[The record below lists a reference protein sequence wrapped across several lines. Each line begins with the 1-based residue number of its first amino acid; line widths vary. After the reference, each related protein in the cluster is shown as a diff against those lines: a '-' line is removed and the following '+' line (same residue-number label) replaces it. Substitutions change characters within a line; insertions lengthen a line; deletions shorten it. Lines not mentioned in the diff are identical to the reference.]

1 MCICILNT
9 KVGGRLPKNYIKN
22 SWDNNNMGGG
32 LLWNKE
38 GKLLTYKTYDY
49 KKYLT
54 RYNQLRDDK
63 KVDSIVLHFRIATS
77 GKDGK
82 ENLHPFL
89 VNDGLG
95 FVHNGVISGLGNVKH
110 SDTHQFN
117 TILQG
122 FKHDFLAC
130 QTTKSFINNYIG
142 SSNKLLFLDKNGK
155 HTIINEKAGHWDDL
169 GANWFSNSS
178 YESYNDYVWAG
189 NKKVFKSADTSSV
202 SKLYDTY
209 SNSDIYDYNK
219 SYYPSS
225 ANSESDYWDTFEEL
239 CLLYGLDPMDISS
252 DKEIEYF
259 MEINNVSD
267 IYELY
272 ALAFDEEVEEIKHT
286 TKNLF

>member
-1 MCICILNT
+1 MCIAILNT

-89 VNDGLG
+89 VNDKLG
-95 FVHNGVISGLGNVKH
+95 FVHNGVISGLGNQKH

-130 QTTKSFINNYIG
+130 QTTKSFINSYIG
-142 SSNKLLFLDKNGK
+142 NGNKLLFLDKDGK

-169 GANWFSNSS
+169 KGNWFSNSS

-189 NKKVFKSADTSSV
+189 NKKVSRLSANTSV
-202 SKLYDTY
+202 SKIYDTY
-209 SNSDIYDYNK
+209 NNADDIYDSWGGY
-219 SYYPSS
+219 S
-225 ANSESDYWDTFEEL
+225 NSVESNYWDIYEMV
-239 CLLYGLDPMDISS
+239 CDMYGIDPMDVKS
-252 DKEIEYF
+252 DKEVEYF
-259 MEINNVSD
+259 IEMNNVKD

-272 ALAFDEEVEEIKHT
+272 DLLFEEQIEEQEAEESSIP
-286 TKNLF
+286 F